1 MPFVLTVDHSKKR
14 VTGVASGSITVAD
27 IALYVAD
34 RVRQG
39 AYSYEQLI
47 DMRSASIDLA
57 PGDSLFARAMEARQ
71 QFKAGKIPRTA
82 ILATPGTA
90 NYGFARQLATQLTFA
105 NATVEVFSD
114 PAAAETWL
122 AGASSRT

>member
-1 MPFVLTVDHSKKR
+1 MPFTLSVDHAKRR
-14 VTGVASGSITVAD
+14 VTGIASGPITVGD

-39 AYSYEQLI
+39 VYSYEQLI
-47 DMRSASIDLA
+47 DMRAATIDIP
-57 PGDSLFARAMEARQ
+57 PGDSLFARAMETRRQ
-71 QFKAGKIPRTA
+71 FRAGEIPRTA

-90 NYGFARQLATQLTFA
+90 NYGYARQMATQLGFA

-114 PAAAETWL
+114 QAAAETWL
-122 AGASSRT
+122 SGGANRT

>member
-1 MPFVLTVDHSKKR
+1 MPFNLTVDHAKRR
-14 VTGVASGSITVAD
+14 VTGVASGPITVAD

-47 DMRSASIDLA
+47 DMRDATIDLP
-57 PGDSLFARAMEARQ
+57 PGDSLYARAMEARQ
-71 QFKAGKIPRTA
+71 QFSAGKIPRTA

-90 NYGFARQLATQLTFA
+90 NYGFARQLATQFSFA
-105 NATVEVFSD
+105 NATVEVFPD
-114 PAAAETWL
+114 QAAAEAWL
-122 AGASSRT
+122 ATGSTGA

>member
-1 MPFVLTVDHSKKR
+1 LPLTLSVDHAKRR
-14 VTGVASGSITVAD
+14 VTGVASGPITVGD

-47 DMRSASIDLA
+47 DMRAATIDLP
-57 PGDSLFARAMEARQ
+57 PGDSLYARAMEARRQ
-71 QFKAGKIPRTA
+71 YRAGKIPRTA

-90 NYGFARQLATQLTFA
+90 NYGYARQLATQFGFA

-114 PAAAETWL
+114 QAAAETWL
-122 AGASSRT
+122 AAGDHT